1 MAIDL
6 YQTQTMIAAMQLM
19 PARPT
24 FLRDR
29 YFKTSSEDMF
39 VTEDV
44 LVEYKDEKSRKMA
57 PFVIPKKGGI
67 VVPRDGYRTERLTP
81 PYIAPERTLTV
92 DDLKKKQFGE
102 TLFSQQTPAAREGQ
116 ILKNDLTELNE
127 MIDTSEECMSAQ
139 TLFENGYSFRQY
151 ADKYGSGEYEEY
163 EIHFYDGEQNTAVYT
178 PAAPWSR
185 TSDVIISD
193 LYIIAKMLKNR
204 GLRASEVIFGDEV
217 GNVII
222 NNDYIQNLLDN
233 RRLNLAD
240 INPQQLPDGA
250 TSYGKINCMGITLE
264 LICYSEEYVDIE
276 DGKSKPFVPTGKI
289 AVTAPEMGRCM
300 YGAITQMEESDK
312 QFHTYVNKRVPHVT
326 CNTHDS
332 IRTLAQQARPLMVP
346 KIKDSAIS
354 ATVLY

>member
-204 GLRASEVIFGDEV
+204 GLRASEVIFGD
-217 GNVII
+217 VII

-312 QFHTYVNKRVPHVT
+312 QFHTYANKRVPHVT
-326 CNTHDS
+326 YNTHDS

>member
-1 MAIDL
+1 MAIDI
-6 YQTQTMIAAMQLM
+6 YQTQTMLAALELM

-29 YFKTSSEDMF
+29 YFKTTSEDMF
-39 VTEDV
+39 VSEDV

-67 VVPRDGYRTERLTP
+67 TVPRDGYRTDRLTP

-116 ILKNDLTELNE
+116 ILRTDLQDLNG
-127 MIDTSEECMSAQ
+127 MIDTTEECMAAQ
-139 TLFENGYSFRQY
+139 TIFENGYSFKQY

-163 EIHFYDGEQNTAVYT
+163 EIHFYDGDKNTAVYI

-185 TSDVIISD
+185 TNDAIINDMYMMANS
-193 LYIIAKMLKNR
+193 LKKR
-204 GLRASEVIFGDEV
+204 GLKAAEIIFGDEV
-217 GNVII
+217 ADVVI
-222 NNDYIQNLLDN
+222 NNDYIQKLLDN
-233 RRLNLAD
+233 KRLNLID
-240 INPQQLPDGA
+240 MNPEPLPDGA
-250 TSYGKINCMGITLE
+250 VSFGKINCKGIMLE
-264 LICYSEEYVDIE
+264 LICYSEEYVDIN
-276 DGKSKPFVPTGKI
+276 DGKTKPFVPSGKV

-312 QFHTYVNKRVPHVT
+312 QFHTYANKRVPHVT
-326 CNTHDS
+326 YNVHDS
-332 IRTLAQQARPLMVP
+332 VRTLAQQARPLMVP
-346 KIKDSAIS
+346 KFKDSSVS
-354 ATVLY
+354 ATVLF